1 MSEAFAFPVAAVKTY
16 YRERFFATW
25 RRWGDDIMGEW
36 WSIEVFSGDRLP
48 ASGWRTAYEDDLT
61 EAAITNGAQYYEWHD
76 TQYGVIF
83 EILFPTDAEWESFR
97 ALPAVRA
104 ALDGEPD
111 PVNGLLVYR
120 GRGGAAGSTKPRKPK
135 PAPSAAAMELEEP
148 REEKRTKKKV
158 RRTLKYNGGGADL
171 DRLLRE
177 LGAEPATGAPSE
189 PDRGVPAPPDPVQG
203 DPIWRDIAASD
214 RSGD

>member
-1 MSEAFAFPVAAVKTY
+1 M
-16 YRERFFATW
+16 
-25 RRWGDDIMGEW
+25 GGGDIMGEW

-83 EILFPTDAEWESFR
+83 EVLFPTDAEWESFR

-104 ALDGEPD
+104 ALDGVPD
-111 PVNGLLVYR
+111 PVNGLIIYR
-120 GRGGAAGSTKPRKPK
+120 GRGGASGSTKPRKPK
-135 PAPSAAAMELEEP
+135 PAPGAAALELEEP
-148 REEKRTKKKV
+148 REE
-158 RRTLKYNGGGADL
+158 RRITRVARRLKYGGGSDV

-177 LGAEPATGAPSE
+177 LGTDPATGAPTE
-189 PDRGVPAPPDPVQG
+189 PDRGVPDPGERGQG
-203 DPIWRDIAASD
+203 EPVWRDIAASD
-214 RSGD
+214 RSDG